1 MDSYMATLRKYA
13 DFSGRA
19 RRKEFWTFTLISLVI
34 MFVIMIPAEMMMGA
48 RSANGSASPGTVA
61 LFIVLGLF
69 DLAILIP
76 SLAVTVRRL
85 HDTGRSGWWWFIQLV
100 PAIGGIWLLVL
111 LVMDSQPDANQWG
124 PNPKEM
130 VATAS

>member
-1 MDSYMATLRKYA
+1 MDSYKASLSKYA

-19 RRKEFWTFTLISLVI
+19 RRKEFWTFTLINLVI
-34 MFVIMIPAEMMMGA
+34 IVVLLILAQMLGA
-48 RSANGSASPGTVA
+48 GNATHSASPGAIV

-76 SLAVTVRRL
+76 SLAITVRRL
-85 HDTGRSGWWWFIQLV
+85 HDSGRSGWWWFIQLV
-100 PAIGGIWLLVL
+100 PAIGGIWFIILLVL
-111 LVMDSQPDANQWG
+111 DSQPGANQWG

>member
-1 MDSYMATLRKYA
+1 MATLKKYA

-19 RRKEFWTFTLISLVI
+19 GRGEFWTFTLINLVI
-34 MFVIMIPAEMMMGA
+34 IVVLGVLAQMMGVGKN
-48 RSANGSASPGTVA
+48 ANGSLSPSAIA
-61 LFIVLGLF
+61 LLCILGLF

-100 PAIGGIWLLVL
+100 PAIGGIWLLIL
-111 LVMDSQPDANQWG
+111 LLQGSQPVANQWG
-124 PNPKEM
+124 TNPKEM